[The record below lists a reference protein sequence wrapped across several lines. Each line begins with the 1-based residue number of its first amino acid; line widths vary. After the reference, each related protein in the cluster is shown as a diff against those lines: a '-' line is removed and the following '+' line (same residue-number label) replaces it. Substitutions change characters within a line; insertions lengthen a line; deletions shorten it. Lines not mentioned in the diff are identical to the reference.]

1 MDIKLKNGV
10 ININETKYK
19 YKLFDIN
26 GLIDIIRYEKKFAK
40 LLEETI
46 QIYRNEKNLF
56 IHNLLI

>member
-26 GLIDIIRYEKKFAK
+26 GLIDIIRYEKKFLVIA
-40 LLEETI
+40 
-46 QIYRNEKNLF
+46 
-56 IHNLLI
+56 